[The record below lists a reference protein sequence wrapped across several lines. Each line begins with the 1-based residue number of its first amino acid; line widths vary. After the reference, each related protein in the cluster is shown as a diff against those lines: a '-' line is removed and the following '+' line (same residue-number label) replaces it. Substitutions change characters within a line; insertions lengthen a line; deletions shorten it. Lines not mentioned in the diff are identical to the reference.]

1 MLRDLT
7 DLFRKHW
14 TADVAVLLLIIA
26 TIWWI
31 VLHPFTPSDA
41 ESIVYQR
48 YIWGSLYQLIALWG
62 AICGIIIARLWGAN
76 RSVIGRAIIA
86 FSLGLLLQNLG
97 QTVYSYYNLFAHI
110 QAPYPSLGDI
120 GYFGSI
126 FAYLYGAYLLAKASG
141 VRVSLLSYHSKL
153 IAILFPLVM
162 LWLSYFLFLRTYEF
176 DWSQP
181 IKIFLDFG
189 YPLGQACYVSVA
201 ILTLLLSRNILGGM
215 MRGPILAILIALI
228 VQYLSDFNF
237 LYQANQGAWYVGGYG
252 DELYA
257 LSYFLMSIALM
268 YIGHMFAKI
277 KES

>member
-1 MLRDLT
+1 MLDDLIN
-7 DLFRKHW
+7 LFRKNW
-14 TADVAVLLLIIA
+14 TADVALLLLVIA

-31 VLHPFTPSDA
+31 ILHPFTPSDVEA
-41 ESIVYQR
+41 IVYQR
-48 YIWGSLYQLIALWG
+48 YIWGSFYQLIALWG
-62 AICGIIIARLWGAN
+62 AICGISIARLWGASK
-76 RSVIGRAIIA
+76 SVIGRAIIA
-86 FSLGLLLQNLG
+86 FSIGLLLQNLG

-126 FAYLYGAYLLAKASG
+126 FAYLYGAFLLAKASG
-141 VRVSLLSYHSKL
+141 VRVSLKSYKSKL
-153 IAILFPLVM
+153 IAFLIPLLM
-162 LWLSYFLFLRTYEF
+162 LLASYSLFLRTYEF

-181 IKIFLDFG
+181 LKILLDFG

-201 ILTLLLSRNILGGM
+201 ILTLLLSRNILGGL
-215 MRGPILAILIALI
+215 MRGPVLAILVALI

-237 LYQANQGAWYVGGYG
+237 LYEANQALWYVGGYG

-257 LSYFLMSIALM
+257 ISYFLMSIALM
-268 YIGHMFAKI
+268 YIGYTFTRI